1 MDDRVNCNVDDD
13 ASNASFEV
21 ERGVPIL
28 NLNMSHVTEEDPD
41 VEEVYNED
49 NHATRSPSVEVVN
62 EKLSK
67 LEDPEVND
75 TISNDNLSV
84 EDSVHDDDGPGGPNV
99 ATSSMSKRKKCA
111 LALITSVALLALI
124 IGLSVGL
131 TGKNNDAQER
141 SASSANSA
149 LTLEDCLAE
158 AAATGSVPTS
168 MPTDNS
174 NFPTYDY
181 ASVES
186 GEDDAAIGQ
195 SSMLADEFVATGI
208 SNDIP
213 VEEEEIPSEETGE
226 AVSSEEPPRPSND
239 VDDID
244 FLVRRDLRGNIKRSP
259 IANKVKEHTPASKSR
274 RLQCQELLAG
284 GL

>member
-1 MDDRVNCNVDDD
+1 MDDRVNYNVDDD

-75 TISNDNLSV
+75 NISNDNLSV

-131 TGKNNDAQER
+131 GGKNNDAQER

-158 AAATGSVPTS
+158 AAAAGSVPTS

-174 NFPTYDY
+174 DFPT
-181 ASVES
+181 E
-186 GEDDAAIGQ
+186 
-195 SSMLADEFVATGI
+195 
-208 SNDIP
+208 
-213 VEEEEIPSEETGE
+213 
-226 AVSSEEPPRPSND
+226 SSEEEPARVSND
-239 VDDID
+239 FDID
-244 FLVRRDLRGNIKRSP
+244 LDLVVRRDLRGNMKRRSTVIKAKDLSS
-259 IANKVKEHTPASKSR
+259 ELKSR
-274 RLQCQELLAG
+274 RLQCDELIANQTP
-284 GL
+284 